1 MTEVTVVFPKGGGL
15 NVEDKET
22 CFEDASLF
30 WRVESFN
37 KEIGKVQIAFE
48 DGVDFFDNSH
58 VSPQR
63 TLAYSGSNGNE
74 FAEIRVYGRAPRSP
88 GPKKYTVT
96 GFKANGT
103 KEVEVDPEITVVKDI
118 GPN

>member
-37 KEIGKVQIAFE
+37 KDIGKVQISFA

-58 VSPQR
+58 KSPQR
-63 TLAYSGSNGNE
+63 RLAYCGTAGNE
-74 FAEIRVYGRAPRSP
+74 YAEVQVYGRAPKDP
-88 GPKKYTVT
+88 GRKKYTVT
-96 GFKANGT
+96 GFKANGQ
-103 KEVEVDPEITVVKDI
+103 KEEEVDPEITVVKDI
-118 GPN
+118 GP